1 MTDTVLDPV
10 CGMTVDP
17 VTAKNHHVH
26 DSKDYWFCGARC
38 RERFAEDPDGW
49 MDGSARAKL
58 EAVAPRGGQYT
69 CPMHPE
75 VVNDGSASC
84 PKCGMALEPM
94 TFSAVAEPNHELI
107 DFTRRF
113 WIGVALTLP
122 LFAMSMGDMLPSL
135 NFQAWM
141 GAGFGWTQLI
151 LTTPVVLWCG
161 APFFVRGWQS
171 IGNLSPNMFT
181 LVALGTGAAFV
192 YSTVAGI
199 APGIFPDAFRGHRGG
214 VELYFEASAA
224 IVVLVLLGQMLELR
238 ARDRTSDAL
247 RELLD
252 LAPKTAQRITA
263 DGDEDV
269 LLDAIVV
276 GDSLRVRP
284 GEKIPVDGRVAD
296 GYGSVDES
304 MVTGEPFPVAKGEGD
319 TVIGGTLNGPGS
331 LVIVAETVGAET
343 MLSRIV
349 QLVAEAQRSRAP
361 IQRLVDVVA
370 AWFVPAVVTVA
381 VLTFI
386 AWTLWGP
393 APSLAFALVAA
404 VSVLI
409 VACPCALG
417 LATPM
422 SSMVGTGRGARA
434 GVLIRNAEVLEA
446 FESVDVLLLDKTG
459 TLTEGKPKLTAVETA
474 DGGSK
479 DELLAL
485 AAGLEQASEHPLAA
499 AITMA
504 AKERGLSPLDV
515 SGFEAV
521 TGMGVTGTVEGR
533 AVALGNTKLFEK
545 LGLDLADW
553 STRADALRKDGEAVM
568 LVAVDSRM
576 VGLIS
581 VSDPVKATTPDALRA
596 LAEEGV
602 RVVMVTGDNSTTAQ
616 AVAKRLG
623 IEDVEA
629 DVLPEDKEGV
639 VRRYQEQGHRVAMAG
654 DGVNDA
660 PALAR
665 ADVGVAMGTGTDV
678 AIESAGITLVKG
690 DLMGIVRARRLSRAT
705 MGNIRQNLFLAFFYN
720 ALGVPVAA
728 GVLFPVFGLL
738 LSPMIAAAAMSLS
751 SVSVIFNAL
760 RLRRLEL

>member
-113 WIGVALTLP
+113 WIGVAFTLP

-181 LVALGTGAAFV
+181 LIALGTGAAFV

-252 LAPKTAQRITA
+252 LAPKTARRITA

-269 LLDAIVV
+269 LLDAIVA

-331 LVIVAETVGAET
+331 LVIVAEKVGADT

-422 SSMVGTGRGARA
+422 SIMVGTGRGARA

-474 DGGSK
+474 DGGSE

-499 AITMA
+499 AITVA

-568 LVAVDSRM
+568 LVAVDGRM

-705 MGNIRQNLFLAFFYN
+705 MGNIRQNLFFAFFYN
-720 ALGVPVAA
+720 ALGVPIAA

>member
-252 LAPKTAQRITA
+252 LAPKTARRITA
-263 DGDEDV
+263 AGDEDV
-269 LLDAIVV
+269 LLDAIVA

-331 LVIVAETVGAET
+331 LVIVAETVGADT

-422 SSMVGTGRGARA
+422 SIMVGTGRGARA

-474 DGGSK
+474 DGGSEE
-479 DELLAL
+479 ELLAL

-499 AITMA
+499 AITVA
-504 AKERGLSPLDV
+504 AKERGISPLDV

-568 LVAVDSRM
+568 LVAVDGRM